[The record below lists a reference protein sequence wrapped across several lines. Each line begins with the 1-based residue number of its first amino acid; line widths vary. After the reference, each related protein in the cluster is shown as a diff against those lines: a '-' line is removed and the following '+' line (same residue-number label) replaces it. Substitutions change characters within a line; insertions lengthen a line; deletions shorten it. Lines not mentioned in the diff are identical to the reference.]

1 MHRFLTDTHFCNLMR
16 RHIYETIDLL
26 LQKGEFFSILTH
38 INSVTFEPTL
48 PEEVSRSFKPV
59 TLFDIAEYTFESA
72 TIDDKNLYFEAGF
85 GVENIGSFVTV
96 PLTSIVQI
104 LLGDTPILINL
115 SIEIESQEERH
126 KDGIERSTNIFL
138 SNPENKKVLKK

>member
-1 MHRFLTDTHFCNLMR
+1 MR

-26 LQKGEFFSILTH
+26 LQKGEFFSVLTH
-38 INSVTFEPTL
+38 INSVNFDPQL
-48 PEEVSRSFKPV
+48 PEEISRRFKPV

-72 TIDDKNLYFEAGF
+72 TIDDKNFYFEAGF
-85 GVENIGSFVTV
+85 GAENIGSFVTV
-96 PLTSIVQI
+96 PLSSIVQI

-115 SIEIESQEERH
+115 SIEVASQEEHH

-138 SNPENKKVLKK
+138 SNPKNKKILKK